1 VGTVDISMVTESG
14 DVPVPA
20 GAIWATIVA
29 PGGAGTR
36 PGEVSRTVV
45 HVARSSSVP
54 VEVADHE
61 VVMIEWLFDS
71 DSTDAH

>member
-1 VGTVDISMVTESG
+1 VSTVDISMVTESG

-29 PGGAGTR
+29 PDGTDAR
-36 PGEVSRTVV
+36 PGALARTVV